1 MFESLDSLELFLDF
15 SFEDALVVAFLGLLS
30 DLLVDL
36 GLQLLNFFLGLF
48 LALLED
54 FLETIEFGFVG
65 VLDGLDLLL
74 DAELFLLLVFE
85 EDILFDPEVFDRVLE
100 LVEVSVFLGELV
112 SKFVEFYL
120 SISLLATVSLKFLGD
135 LVVLELILSLE
146 LIYLFSELS
155 EVILRLLF

>member
-15 SFEDALVVAFLGLLS
+15 SFEDTLVVAFLGLLS

-112 SKFVEFYL
+112 SKFVEFDL
-120 SISLLATVSLKFLGD
+120 SVSLLATVSLEFLGD